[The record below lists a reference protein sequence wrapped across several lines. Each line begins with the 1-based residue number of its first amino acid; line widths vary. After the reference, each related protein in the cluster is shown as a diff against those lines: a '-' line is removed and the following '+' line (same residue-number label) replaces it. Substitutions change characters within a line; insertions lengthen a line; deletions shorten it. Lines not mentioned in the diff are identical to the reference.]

1 MIYLRR
7 LRRQYNTFLIRI
19 LSLLAITAIISYTE
33 VMERIDFV
41 IYDAMNT
48 LQPPTGGTDLVIV
61 AIDDASIRELGG
73 WPWSRGVHAE
83 LINRLTSIGNQTTA
97 FDLLFSELQVSDPHA
112 DQLLSEAIAAH
123 GHIIFPVAPV
133 STAESNFLTLAM
145 PHPLFSRHATLGH
158 TDIEL
163 DSDAVARRV
172 FLRAGINIPAWP
184 ALALRL
190 AESASSANKAGVS
203 DQETKTLTPPYYGR
217 LWMRADEVLIPFIG
231 RPGSFPQI
239 SYSRVLFDDDALAG
253 LKDKAV
259 IIGMTAT
266 GMGTRFATPASLA
279 NRQPM
284 TGVEWH
290 ANVYSMIQ
298 HNRMTHPASNTVTI
312 LITLS
317 WVALILAVTGA
328 LKKNFTIPSLLAL
341 LLLTLILAYLSLHL
355 ANLWI
360 PPGAALFGVIA
371 SYPLWN
377 WYRINQFLRSFLINK
392 IQSTTALET
401 IGDGVIITDASDH
414 VIYINRGAENILRTQ
429 LTQVT
434 GRLLRQIVH
443 IEPATDCTP
452 ADQNSGINPESG
464 LDKPGTL
471 ECQIRTALNDRRNVR
486 ITRNHLHDEKHAL
499 IGSVISMTDITD
511 TVRLTQRIAF
521 QEEYDALTKLPNRV
535 KLLSRFDQLIRLAQE
550 TEKTITV
557 FFVTLDNF
565 KKIND
570 AMGHQAGDKL
580 LRIVSLR
587 LKGIVDQHGVVARWG
602 GDEFIILLDH
612 LSSSE
617 SVAAVAQKILRVIEQ
632 HFEIEGMRI
641 FVSASIGISFY
652 PQDGLSSDLV
662 LEKAGT
668 AMYQAKREGGNRF
681 DLYSPQSSAIWTR
694 DRLELEKD
702 LRTAI
707 EHDELQVFFQP
718 ITHVV
723 SENITHIEAL
733 VRWQHPER
741 GFLPPSEFVPL
752 AENIGLIGQLGE
764 RVLSIS
770 CLFTSQLLQ
779 AGYPV
784 KVSVNVNPRQLT
796 SPEFLETVFKILQK
810 TGLPSSA
817 LMLEITESAIVNNT
831 ERASEILAQIKAVG
845 ILIALDD
852 FGTGYSSLT
861 LLRELPI
868 DILKI
873 DKSFVRT
880 LDQNQN
886 DQKIVQAII
895 GLGANLGLTVVA
907 EGVETEQQ
915 SRILLQHHCQY
926 QQGYFF
932 SRPVP
937 YPALLELIT
946 KKMTAGKQLETG

>member
-1 MIYLRR
+1 MIYLKH
-7 LRRQYNTFLIRI
+7 LPRQYNAFIVRT
-19 LSLLAITAIISYTE
+19 LSLLAVIAIISHTE
-33 VMERIDFV
+33 AMERIDFV
-41 IYDAMNT
+41 IFDAINT
-48 LQPPTGGTDLVIV
+48 LQPPAKDTDLVIV

-83 LINRLTSIGNQTTA
+83 LINRLASIGSQPTA

-145 PHPLFSRHATLGH
+145 PHPLFSRHAALGH
-158 TDIEL
+158 ADIEL

-172 FLRAGINIPAWP
+172 YLHAGINMPVWP
-184 ALALRL
+184 ALGLLL
-190 AESASSANKAGVS
+190 AEKMFPATARPP
-203 DQETKTLTPPYYGR
+203 DQEHKSTTPVPPYHGR
-217 LWMRADEVLIPFIG
+217 FWARTDEVLIPFIG
-231 RPGSFPQI
+231 KPGSFPQI
-239 SYSRVLFDDDALAG
+239 SYSRVLFDDDVLAG

-266 GMGTRFATPASLA
+266 GMGTRFATPASFA

-298 HNRMTHPASNTVTI
+298 HNRMTHPVSNNVTI

-317 WVALILAVTGA
+317 WVALILAVTIA
-328 LKKNFTIPSLLAL
+328 LKKNFTIPFLLAL
-341 LLLTLILAYLSLHL
+341 LLLTLALTYLSLQL
-355 ANLWI
+355 TNLWI

-377 WYRINQFLRSFLINK
+377 WYRVNQFLRLFLINR

-429 LTQVT
+429 PNQVT
-434 GRLLRQIVH
+434 GRFLRQIVN
-443 IEPATDCTP
+443 IETATDRIQ
-452 ADQNSGINPESG
+452 ADQGSGVKPQPG
-464 LDKPGTL
+464 LDTPGTL
-471 ECQIRTALNDRRNVR
+471 ECRIKTALNDRRNVR
-486 ITRNHLHDEKHAL
+486 ITRNQLHDEEHVL
-499 IGSVISMTDITD
+499 IGSVISMADITD
-511 TVRLTQRIAF
+511 TVRLTQRVAF
-521 QEEYDALTKLPNRV
+521 QEEYDALTKLPNRS
-535 KLLSRFDQLIRLAQE
+535 KLLSRFDQLIRSVQR

-580 LRIVSLR
+580 LRIVSKR
-587 LKGIVDQHGVVARWG
+587 LNRLINRTGIIARWG

-612 LSSSE
+612 LSNNK
-617 SVAAVAQKILRVIEQ
+617 SVAEIAQKILRVIEQ
-632 HFEIEGMRI
+632 HFEIDGMRI

-681 DLYSPQSSAIWTR
+681 DLFSPQSSAIWTR

-707 EHDELQVFFQP
+707 ECNELQVFFQP
-718 ITHVV
+718 ITNVV
-723 SENITHIEAL
+723 SNNITHIEAL

-770 CLFTSQLLQ
+770 CLFTNRLLQ

-796 SPEFLETVFKILQK
+796 NPEFLETVFKILQK

-817 LMLEITESAIVNNT
+817 LMLEITESAVVNNT

-915 SRILLQHHCQY
+915 SRMLLQHHCRY

-937 YPALLELIT
+937 FPALLELIT
-946 KKMTAGKQLETG
+946 KK